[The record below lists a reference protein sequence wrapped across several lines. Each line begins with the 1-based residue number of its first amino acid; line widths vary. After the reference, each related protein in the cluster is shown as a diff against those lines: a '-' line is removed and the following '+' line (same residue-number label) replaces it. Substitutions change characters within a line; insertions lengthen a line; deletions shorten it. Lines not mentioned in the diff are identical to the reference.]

1 MFLSPGMVGVL
12 SDRDRVSSISDSV
25 AHSSDHG
32 SASKKV
38 YLSNFSHSKQY
49 DFSQRFHFLSS
60 VLWLF

>member
-1 MFLSPGMVGVL
+1 MVGVL
-12 SDRDRVSSISDSV
+12 SDRDRVSSLSDSV

-49 DFSQRFHFLSS
+49 DFSQRFHFLSC
-60 VLWLF
+60 VL